1 MTDRDALL
9 AAIRADPDCDTARLV
24 FADWL
29 QEQGEYARAEFIRR
43 DVAQRLVAHKASGW
57 HAEEDWIYD
66 TIEERGREWFA
77 PPTGQWGEVYGRWLA
92 TEKATAIHMRIGRGF
107 VYHVMCR
114 ADMWLK
120 FCDTI
125 LAHHPV
131 QNVTLTTPVERGH
144 DHRGN
149 GFLILAAGDRR
160 YTTDLP
166 WRGCLIPP
174 VERVLGAVWKG
185 VTFEV
190 RPVGFQVPHA
200 PVPQDIVDAGD
211 QYFDNLV
218 AGMPMPAEYL
228 TPEGK

>member
-29 QEQGEYARAEFIRR
+29 QEQGEEARAEFIR
-43 DVAQRLVAHKASGW
+43 AQITFENTENEADAFELDERAWRLWQANYAKWEGASGLSN
-57 HAEEDWIYD
+57 WI
-66 TIEERGREWFA
+66 TRRS
-77 PPTGQWGEVYGRWLA
+77 LC
-92 TEKATAIHMRIGRGF
+92 RGF
-107 VYHVMCR
+107 IESVTCTA
-114 ADMWLK
+114 ADWLK
-120 FCDTI
+120 HADAI
-125 LAHHPV
+125 LAQHPV

-149 GFLILAAGDRR
+149 GFLNLSAGDQH